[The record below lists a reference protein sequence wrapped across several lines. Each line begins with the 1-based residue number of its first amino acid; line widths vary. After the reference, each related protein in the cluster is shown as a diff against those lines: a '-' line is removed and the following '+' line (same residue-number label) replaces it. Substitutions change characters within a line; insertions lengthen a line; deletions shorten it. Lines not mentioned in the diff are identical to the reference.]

1 MIAGAALAVT
11 AVAMQSVGKVFY
23 GAHLGD
29 VPTALFLLV
38 GACATAAV
46 FLAVTRF
53 RLPGTGLR
61 LALVNN
67 VWTALSFIAFFLA
80 LKYLPPA
87 TVAATEIGVSLATV
101 NAVTSWR
108 AHALPHWTRLAA
120 CVGIFAGCIL
130 LGGTELSRF
139 GTGPMPMTVWLA
151 LAAGVVAGIASALTV
166 AASRR
171 LAMSGWNSASVLAHR
186 FYLTIA
192 LTLVWF
198 ICAGGALPE
207 AGTAGAILAVGTV
220 SLLLPVL
227 LLQFALR
234 RTDTLTV
241 LVCMASQPMLSFAF
255 SMASLRYAWD
265 VPTLAGVL
273 IVTAFVGL
281 DIACGNRRQGEPGG

>member
-101 NAVTSWR
+101 IAVTSWR
-108 AHALPHWTRLAA
+108 AHALPIGHVSLPASASLPAAFCLAA
-120 CVGIFAGCIL
+120 RSSVV
-130 LGGTELSRF
+130 S
-139 GTGPMPMTVWLA
+139 GPD
-151 LAAGVVAGIASALTV
+151 
-166 AASRR
+166 RCR
-171 LAMSGWNSASVLAHR
+171 
-186 FYLTIA
+186 
-192 LTLVWF
+192 
-198 ICAGGALPE
+198 
-207 AGTAGAILAVGTV
+207 
-220 SLLLPVL
+220 
-227 LLQFALR
+227 
-234 RTDTLTV
+234 
-241 LVCMASQPMLSFAF
+241 
-255 SMASLRYAWD
+255 
-265 VPTLAGVL
+265 
-273 IVTAFVGL
+273 
-281 DIACGNRRQGEPGG
+281 